1 MSMTVYRAFGR
12 DTSTVVKSD
21 SLPDARKK
29 AIAYLRKSGN
39 GYIAITKRVS
49 IKPGDPFY
57 SKNGKELATVGYVE
71 YHLDGRPFGEWDKAV
86 PIWRDH
92 RTGKESIIKADGTLG
107 KRV

>member
-1 MSMTVYRAFGR
+1 MTVYRAFGR
-12 DTSTVVKSD
+12 DTSTVVKAN
-21 SLPDARKK
+21 SLPEARRK

-39 GYIAITKRVS
+39 GAVDITKMTMM
-49 IKPGDPFY
+49 KPGNPFY
-57 SKNGKELATVGYVE
+57 VNLGKVLETVGRVE

-86 PIWRDH
+86 SIWRDH